1 MSIQCERAL
10 CVELVTDSGFLGRE
24 WRDNSYSKVS
34 LIFTMSFL
42 SIFALF
48 SNHLVAMLVS
58 RAYPPL
64 IGIYSY
70 ADISFDS
77 VKPHG

>member
-10 CVELVTDSGFLGRE
+10 CIELVTDSGFLGRE

-58 RAYPPL
+58 ITSLSSSNRDL
-64 IGIYSY
+64 FLCRHFI
-70 ADISFDS
+70 
-77 VKPHG
+77 